1 MWHQPLHVRHHILVA
16 LVEKKVVLTSW
27 TLASP
32 DSYWPNCTTGQGR
45 NPIGHVTTEYHSSPC
60 YQEWPCFC
68 SEYLSNWAGALS
80 VILVSFW
87 CYLQGIGQ
95 TFTART
101 CSVCSC
107 KPQGLSGKIHGHYIN
122 HSVCLSAVLSEGWNG
137 IICLLTDASLYE
149 VWFPFIADV
158 AYTLLPC
165 ATPSF
170 GRNHTPQRNTYLC
183 K

>member
-1 MWHQPLHVRHHILVA
+1 MIPLWSLCEKSAVGPWAKMWHQPLHVRHHILVA

-68 SEYLSNWAGALS
+68 SEYLSNWIGALS

-87 CYLQGIGQ
+87 FHSCKESVKHSLQG
-95 TFTART
+95 
-101 CSVCSC
+101 
-107 KPQGLSGKIHGHYIN
+107 L
-122 HSVCLSAVLSEGWNG
+122 VLSV
-137 IICLLTDASLYE
+137 AVSLRGYQGRFMDTTSTILF
-149 VWFPFIADV
+149 VWVQCSPKAEM
-158 AYTLLPC
+158 A
-165 ATPSF
+165 
-170 GRNHTPQRNTYLC
+170 
-183 K
+183 